1 MALESTTETIAST
14 LFALL
19 RQMDQEAS
27 TVCKGHPTGLQDY
40 GRHARPELKR
50 PQNEPEWSKR
60 LARLLTERGLPSSAE
75 VKYPHD
81 PRKKCDVVAT
91 LGPGQRLWIELK
103 GAWRDYW
110 RKQGG
115 MYIYESYL
123 FHPLKEGLDDKSH
136 TVPRDIEK
144 LARLHPPEAQQLG
157 LLLIGFERPDDTMD
171 ADVASCGNWLGSAAS
186 PTW

>member
-103 GAWRDYW
+103 GACRDYW